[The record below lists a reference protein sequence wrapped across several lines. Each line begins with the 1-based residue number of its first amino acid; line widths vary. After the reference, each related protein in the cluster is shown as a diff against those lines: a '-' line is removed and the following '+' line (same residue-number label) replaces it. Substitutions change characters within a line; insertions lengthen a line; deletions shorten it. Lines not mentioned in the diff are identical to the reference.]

1 LLEVVVVFAGELAG
15 YFVVVVVVVL
25 VLVLALEGFDD
36 GFVVVSDVFGVPSVS
51 CDVNS
56 L

>member
-1 LLEVVVVFAGELAG
+1 LFEVVDVLAGGLAG
-15 YFVVVVVVVL
+15 YFFVVVVVVL
-25 VLVLALEGFDD
+25 LLSLEGFDD

>member
-1 LLEVVVVFAGELAG
+1 MLEVVVVFAGELAG
-15 YFVVVVVVVL
+15 YFVVVVVV